1 MCVQVPACVYVCL
14 SVHHYDK
21 MPGRSVPS
29 SHQGLI
35 SHRGEECMAGQGH
48 LQKRHH
54 ANGKQREADG
64 SQKWGC
70 VTLEVY
76 FYRPTSTI

>member
-1 MCVQVPACVYVCL
+1 
-14 SVHHYDK
+14 
-21 MPGRSVPS
+21 
-29 SHQGLI
+29 
-35 SHRGEECMAGQGH
+35 MAGQGH